1 MAMTNMKDIARCLVD
16 KHGLKVADA
25 EHFIALMI
33 DVINEGVQRERQ
45 VKIKGLGTFKL
56 TSVSSRESVD
66 VNTGERI
73 VIEGRDKISF
83 TPDNAMKELVNR
95 PFSQFETV
103 VINEGVELEDEFEE
117 QLEES
122 TPVEEKTESVEEKTV
137 EKVDNPH
144 EERVEAVAVVSE
156 LPAETVS
163 VEEDI
168 QENNVRDAVS
178 EPVVSE
184 VEKVE
189 FVQGTVETATD
200 NVVGD
205 KVEMPETSSEKEV
218 EPVIGRTD
226 MQEDTVQDTEDVATV
241 NTPHKSSYMKPLVVG
256 FVALFVVLIGTICF
270 MFMKLCQQNEQ
281 IYNFKMEVQT
291 LQMELLK
298 KQYST
303 MKGCSKVMKPAA
315 VAEKPAPAEKKPA
328 PVAEKPTPVTEKS
341 TSVAE
346 KSVSSKEEDA
356 YEALNKSDARVR
368 TGAYRIVGVKQVV
381 KVKRGQTLSSISRL
395 YLGPGMECYIE
406 VMNKN
411 KELKEGDRVKIP
423 ELKRK
428 HRK

>member
-1 MAMTNMKDIARCLVD
+1 MTNMKDIARCLVD

-103 VINEGVELEDEFEE
+103 VVNEGVELEDEFEE

-137 EKVDNPH
+137 EKVDNRH

-189 FVQGTVETATD
+189 FVQGAVETATD

-205 KVEMPETSSEKEV
+205 KVETPETSSEKEV

-226 MQEDTVQDTEDVATV
+226 MQEDTVQETEDVATV
-241 NTPHKSSYMKPLVVG
+241 NIPHKSPYMKLLVASL
-256 FVALFVVLIGTICF
+256 VALFVVLVGTICYLF
-270 MFMKLCQQNEQ
+270 MELYQRNDRIESLMT
-281 IYNFKMEVQT
+281 EVGT
-291 LQMELLK
+291 LQIELLK
-298 KQYST
+298 KDYST
-303 MKGCSKVMKPAA
+303 LRGPSKVMKPAS
-315 VAEKPAPAEKKPA
+315 VAEKPAP
-328 PVAEKPTPVTEKS
+328 VVEKPIP
-341 TSVAE
+341 
-346 KSVSSKEEDA
+346 SKEENPYD
-356 YEALNKSDARVR
+356 ELNNSDACVR

-381 KVKRGQTLSSISRL
+381 KVQAGQTLASISRQH
-395 YLGPGMECYIE
+395 LGPGMECYLE
-406 VMNKN
+406 VMNKE
-411 KELKEGDRVKIP
+411 KVLKKGDRVKIP
-423 ELKRK
+423 ELELKRHKK
-428 HRK
+428 H

>member
-103 VINEGVELEDEFEE
+103 VVNEGVELEDEFDE

-163 VEEDI
+163 VEEGI
-168 QENNVRDAVS
+168 QENNVQDAVS

-200 NVVGD
+200 NVVED
-205 KVEMPETSSEKEV
+205 KVETPETSSEKEV

-226 MQEDTVQDTEDVATV
+226 MQEDTVKDAEDVATV
-241 NTPHKSSYMKPLVVG
+241 NTPHKSPYMKLLVASL
-256 FVALFVVLIGTICF
+256 VALFVVLVGTICYLF
-270 MFMKLCQQNEQ
+270 IELYQRNDRIESLMT
-281 IYNFKMEVQT
+281 EVRT
-291 LQMELLK
+291 LQIALLK
-298 KQYST
+298 KEYST
-303 MKGCSKVMKPAA
+303 LRGPSKVMKPVA
-315 VAEKPAPAEKKPA
+315 VAEKPAP
-328 PVAEKPTPVTEKS
+328 VVEKPVP
-341 TSVAE
+341 
-346 KSVSSKEEDA
+346 SKEENPYD
-356 YEALNKSDARVR
+356 ELNNSDARVR

-381 KVKRGQTLSSISRL
+381 KVQAGQTLASISRQH
-395 YLGPGMECYIE
+395 LGPGMECYLE
-406 VMNKN
+406 VMNKE
-411 KELKEGDRVKIP
+411 KVLKKGDRVKIP
-423 ELKRK
+423 ELELKRHKK
-428 HRK
+428 H

>member
-1 MAMTNMKDIARCLVD
+1 MTNMKDIARCLVD

-103 VINEGVELEDEFEE
+103 VVNEGVELEDEFEE
-117 QLEES
+117 QQEES
-122 TPVEEKTESVEEKTV
+122 TPVEEKTENVEEKTV

-168 QENNVRDAVS
+168 QENNVQDAVS

-200 NVVGD
+200 NVVED
-205 KVEMPETSSEKEV
+205 KVETLETSSEKEV
-218 EPVIGRTD
+218 
-226 MQEDTVQDTEDVATV
+226 
-241 NTPHKSSYMKPLVVG
+241 
-256 FVALFVVLIGTICF
+256 
-270 MFMKLCQQNEQ
+270 
-281 IYNFKMEVQT
+281 
-291 LQMELLK
+291 
-298 KQYST
+298 
-303 MKGCSKVMKPAA
+303 
-315 VAEKPAPAEKKPA
+315 
-328 PVAEKPTPVTEKS
+328 
-341 TSVAE
+341 
-346 KSVSSKEEDA
+346 
-356 YEALNKSDARVR
+356 
-368 TGAYRIVGVKQVV
+368 
-381 KVKRGQTLSSISRL
+381 
-395 YLGPGMECYIE
+395 
-406 VMNKN
+406 
-411 KELKEGDRVKIP
+411 
-423 ELKRK
+423 
-428 HRK
+428 

>member
-103 VINEGVELEDEFEE
+103 VVNEGVELEDEFDE

-122 TPVEEKTESVEEKTV
+122 TPIEEKTESVEEKTV

-168 QENNVRDAVS
+168 QENNVQDAVS

-205 KVEMPETSSEKEV
+205 KVETPETSSEKEV

-226 MQEDTVQDTEDVATV
+226 MQEDTVQDAEGIATV
-241 NTPHKSSYMKPLVVG
+241 NTPHKSPYMKLLVSSL
-256 FVALFVVLIGTICF
+256 VALFVVLVGTICYLF
-270 MFMKLCQQNEQ
+270 MELYQRNDRIESLMT
-281 IYNFKMEVQT
+281 EVGT
-291 LQMELLK
+291 LQIELLK
-298 KQYST
+298 KDYST
-303 MKGCSKVMKPAA
+303 LRGPSKVMKPVA
-315 VAEKPAPAEKKPA
+315 VAEKPAPVVEKPV
-328 PVAEKPTPVTEKS
+328 PVAEKPVL
-341 TSVAE
+341 
-346 KSVSSKEEDA
+346 SKEENPYD
-356 YEALNKSDARVR
+356 ELNNSDARVR

-381 KVKRGQTLSSISRL
+381 KVQAGQTLASISRQH
-395 YLGPGMECYIE
+395 LGPGMECYLE
-406 VMNKN
+406 VMNKE
-411 KELKEGDRVKIP
+411 KVLKKGDRVKIP
-423 ELKRK
+423 ELELKRHKK
-428 HRK
+428 H

>member
-1 MAMTNMKDIARCLVD
+1 MSNMKDIARCLVD
-16 KHGLKVADA
+16 KHGVKVSDA
-25 EHFIALMI
+25 ERFIALMI

-103 VINEGVELEDEFEE
+103 VVNEGVELEDEFEE

-144 EERVEAVAVVSE
+144 EEPVEAVAVVSE

-163 VEEDI
+163 LEADI

-205 KVEMPETSSEKEV
+205 KVETPETSSEKEV

-226 MQEDTVQDTEDVATV
+226 MQEDTVQDAEDVATV
-241 NTPHKSSYMKPLVVG
+241 NTPHKSPYMKLLVSSL
-256 FVALFVVLIGTICF
+256 VALFVVLVGTICYLF
-270 MFMKLCQQNEQ
+270 MELYQRNDRIESLMT
-281 IYNFKMEVQT
+281 EVGT
-291 LQMELLK
+291 LQIELLK
-298 KQYST
+298 KDYST
-303 MKGCSKVMKPAA
+303 LRGPSKVMKPVA
-315 VAEKPAPAEKKPA
+315 VAEKPV
-328 PVAEKPTPVTEKS
+328 PVAEKPVL
-341 TSVAE
+341 
-346 KSVSSKEEDA
+346 SKEENPYD
-356 YEALNKSDARVR
+356 ELNNSDARVR

-381 KVKRGQTLSSISRL
+381 KVQAGQTLASISRQH
-395 YLGPGMECYIE
+395 LGPGMECYLE
-406 VMNKN
+406 VMNKE
-411 KELKEGDRVKIP
+411 KVLKKGDRVKIP
-423 ELKRK
+423 ELELKRHKK
-428 HRK
+428 H

>member
-103 VINEGVELEDEFEE
+103 VVNEGVELEDEFDE

-168 QENNVRDAVS
+168 QENNVQDALS
-178 EPVVSE
+178 ESVVSE

-205 KVEMPETSSEKEV
+205 KVETPETSSEKEV

-226 MQEDTVQDTEDVATV
+226 MQEDTVQDAEDVATV
-241 NTPHKSSYMKPLVVG
+241 NTPHKSPYMKLLVSSL
-256 FVALFVVLIGTICF
+256 VALFVVLVGTICYLF
-270 MFMKLCQQNEQ
+270 MELYQRNDRIESLMT
-281 IYNFKMEVQT
+281 EVGT
-291 LQMELLK
+291 LQIELLK
-298 KQYST
+298 KDYST
-303 MKGCSKVMKPAA
+303 LRGPSKVMKPVA
-315 VAEKPAPAEKKPA
+315 VAEKPV
-328 PVAEKPTPVTEKS
+328 PVAEKPVL
-341 TSVAE
+341 
-346 KSVSSKEEDA
+346 SKEENPYD
-356 YEALNKSDARVR
+356 ELNNSDARVR

-381 KVKRGQTLSSISRL
+381 KVQAGQTLASISRQH
-395 YLGPGMECYIE
+395 LGPGMECYLE
-406 VMNKN
+406 VMNKE
-411 KELKEGDRVKIP
+411 KVLKKGDRVKIP
-423 ELKRK
+423 ELELKRHK
-428 HRK
+428 KY

>member
-1 MAMTNMKDIARCLVD
+1 MSNMKDIARCLVD

-103 VINEGVELEDEFEE
+103 VVNEGVELEDEFEE

-137 EKVDNPH
+137 EKVDNRH

-163 VEEDI
+163 LEADI

-205 KVEMPETSSEKEV
+205 KVETPETSSEKEV

-226 MQEDTVQDTEDVATV
+226 MQEDTVQDAEDVATV
-241 NTPHKSSYMKPLVVG
+241 NTPHKSPYMKLLVSSL
-256 FVALFVVLIGTICF
+256 VALFVVLVGTICYLF
-270 MFMKLCQQNEQ
+270 MELYQRNDRIESLMT
-281 IYNFKMEVQT
+281 EVGT
-291 LQMELLK
+291 LQIELLK
-298 KQYST
+298 KDYST
-303 MKGCSKVMKPAA
+303 LRGPSKVMKPVA
-315 VAEKPAPAEKKPA
+315 VAEKPV
-328 PVAEKPTPVTEKS
+328 PVAEKPVL
-341 TSVAE
+341 
-346 KSVSSKEEDA
+346 SKEENPYD
-356 YEALNKSDARVR
+356 ELNNSDARVR

-381 KVKRGQTLSSISRL
+381 KVQAGQTLASISRQH
-395 YLGPGMECYIE
+395 LGPGMECYLE
-406 VMNKN
+406 VMNKE
-411 KELKEGDRVKIP
+411 KVLKKGDRVKIP
-423 ELKRK
+423 ELELKRHKK
-428 HRK
+428 H

>member
-1 MAMTNMKDIARCLVD
+1 MTNMKDIARCLVD

-103 VINEGVELEDEFEE
+103 VVNEGVELEDEFEE

-144 EERVEAVAVVSE
+144 EEPVEAVAVVSE

-200 NVVGD
+200 NVVED
-205 KVEMPETSSEKEV
+205 KVETPETSSEKEV

-226 MQEDTVQDTEDVATV
+226 MQEDTVQDAEDVATV
-241 NTPHKSSYMKPLVVG
+241 NTPHKSPYMKVLVASL
-256 FVALFVVLIGTICF
+256 VALFVVLVGTICYLF
-270 MFMKLCQQNEQ
+270 MELYQRNDRIESLMT
-281 IYNFKMEVQT
+281 EVGT
-291 LQMELLK
+291 LQIELLK
-298 KQYST
+298 KDYST
-303 MKGCSKVMKPAA
+303 LRGPSKVMKP
-315 VAEKPAPAEKKPA
+315 V
-328 PVAEKPTPVTEKS
+328 PVAEKPVP
-341 TSVAE
+341 VAE
-346 KSVSSKEEDA
+346 KPILSKEENPYD
-356 YEALNKSDARVR
+356 ELNNSDARVR

-381 KVKRGQTLSSISRL
+381 KVQAGQTLASISRQH
-395 YLGPGMECYIE
+395 LGPGMECYLE
-406 VMNKN
+406 VMNKE
-411 KELKEGDRVKIP
+411 KVLKKGDRVKIP
-423 ELKRK
+423 ELELKRHKK
-428 HRK
+428 H

>member
-1 MAMTNMKDIARCLVD
+1 MTNMKDIARCLVD

-103 VINEGVELEDEFEE
+103 VVNEGVELEDEFDE

-137 EKVDNPH
+137 EKVDNRH

-178 EPVVSE
+178 KPVVSE

-200 NVVGD
+200 NVVED
-205 KVEMPETSSEKEV
+205 KVETPETSSEKEV
-218 EPVIGRTD
+218 EPVMGRTD

-241 NTPHKSSYMKPLVVG
+241 NTPHKSPYMKLLVSSL
-256 FVALFVVLIGTICF
+256 VALFVVLVGTICYLF
-270 MFMKLCQQNEQ
+270 MELYQRNDRIESLMT
-281 IYNFKMEVQT
+281 EVRT
-291 LQMELLK
+291 LQIELLK
-298 KQYST
+298 KDYST
-303 MKGCSKVMKPAA
+303 LRGPSKVMKPVA
-315 VAEKPAPAEKKPA
+315 VAEKPAP
-328 PVAEKPTPVTEKS
+328 VVEKPVL
-341 TSVAE
+341 
-346 KSVSSKEEDA
+346 SKEENPYD
-356 YEALNKSDARVR
+356 ELNNSDARVR
-368 TGAYRIVGVKQVV
+368 TGAYRIVGVKQIV
-381 KVKRGQTLSSISRL
+381 KVQAGQTLASISRQH
-395 YLGPGMECYIE
+395 LGPGMECYLE
-406 VMNKN
+406 VMNKE
-411 KELKEGDRVKIP
+411 KVLKKGDRVKIP
-423 ELKRK
+423 ELELKRHKK
-428 HRK
+428 H

>member
-1 MAMTNMKDIARCLVD
+1 MSNMKDIARCLVD
-16 KHGLKVADA
+16 KHGVKVSDA
-25 EHFIALMI
+25 ERFIALMI

-103 VINEGVELEDEFEE
+103 VVNEGVELEDEFEE

-137 EKVDNPH
+137 EKVDNRH

-163 VEEDI
+163 LEADI

-205 KVEMPETSSEKEV
+205 KVETPETSSEKEV

-226 MQEDTVQDTEDVATV
+226 MQEDTVQDAEDVATV
-241 NTPHKSSYMKPLVVG
+241 NTPHKSPYMKLLVSSL
-256 FVALFVVLIGTICF
+256 VALFVVLVGTICYLF
-270 MFMKLCQQNEQ
+270 MELYQRNDRIESLMT
-281 IYNFKMEVQT
+281 EVGT
-291 LQMELLK
+291 LQIELLK
-298 KQYST
+298 KDYST
-303 MKGCSKVMKPAA
+303 LRGPSKVMKPVA
-315 VAEKPAPAEKKPA
+315 VAEKPV
-328 PVAEKPTPVTEKS
+328 PVAEKPVL
-341 TSVAE
+341 
-346 KSVSSKEEDA
+346 SKEENPYD
-356 YEALNKSDARVR
+356 ELNNSDARVR

-381 KVKRGQTLSSISRL
+381 KVQAGQTLASISRQH
-395 YLGPGMECYIE
+395 LGPGMECYLE
-406 VMNKN
+406 VMNKE
-411 KELKEGDRVKIP
+411 KVLKKGDRVKIP
-423 ELKRK
+423 ELELKRHKK
-428 HRK
+428 H

>member
-103 VINEGVELEDEFEE
+103 VVNEGVELEDEFEE

-137 EKVDNPH
+137 EKVDTPH

-168 QENNVRDAVS
+168 QENNVQDAVS

-205 KVEMPETSSEKEV
+205 KVETPETSSEKEV

-226 MQEDTVQDTEDVATV
+226 MQEDTVQDIEDVATV
-241 NTPHKSSYMKPLVVG
+241 NTPHKSLYMKLLVSSL
-256 FVALFVVLIGTICF
+256 VALFVVLVGTICYLF
-270 MFMKLCQQNEQ
+270 MELYQRNDRIESLMT
-281 IYNFKMEVQT
+281 EVGT
-291 LQMELLK
+291 LQIELLK
-298 KQYST
+298 KDYST
-303 MKGCSKVMKPAA
+303 LRGPSKVMKPVA
-315 VAEKPAPAEKKPA
+315 VAEKPAP
-328 PVAEKPTPVTEKS
+328 VVEKPVP
-341 TSVAE
+341 
-346 KSVSSKEEDA
+346 SKEENPYD
-356 YEALNKSDARVR
+356 ELNNSDARVR

-381 KVKRGQTLSSISRL
+381 KVQAGQTLASISRQH
-395 YLGPGMECYIE
+395 LGPGMECYLE
-406 VMNKN
+406 VMNKE
-411 KELKEGDRVKIP
+411 KVLKKGDRVKIP
-423 ELKRK
+423 ELELKRHKK
-428 HRK
+428 H

>member
-103 VINEGVELEDEFEE
+103 VVNEGVELEDEFEE

-137 EKVDNPH
+137 EKVDTPH

-168 QENNVRDAVS
+168 QENNVQDAVS

-184 VEKVE
+184 VEKGE

-205 KVEMPETSSEKEV
+205 KVETPETSSEKEV

-226 MQEDTVQDTEDVATV
+226 MQEDTVQDIEDVATV
-241 NTPHKSSYMKPLVVG
+241 NTPHKSLYMKLLVSSL
-256 FVALFVVLIGTICF
+256 VALFVVLVGTICYLF
-270 MFMKLCQQNEQ
+270 MELYQRNDRIESLMT
-281 IYNFKMEVQT
+281 EVGT
-291 LQMELLK
+291 LQIELLK
-298 KQYST
+298 KDYST
-303 MKGCSKVMKPAA
+303 LRGPSKVMKPVA
-315 VAEKPAPAEKKPA
+315 VAEKPAP
-328 PVAEKPTPVTEKS
+328 VVEKPVP
-341 TSVAE
+341 
-346 KSVSSKEEDA
+346 SKEENPYD
-356 YEALNKSDARVR
+356 ELNNSDARVR

-381 KVKRGQTLSSISRL
+381 KVQAGQTLASISRQH
-395 YLGPGMECYIE
+395 LGPGMECYLE
-406 VMNKN
+406 VMNKE
-411 KELKEGDRVKIP
+411 KVLKKGDRVKIP
-423 ELKRK
+423 ELELKRHKK
-428 HRK
+428 H

>member
-1 MAMTNMKDIARCLVD
+1 MTNMKDIARCLVD

-200 NVVGD
+200 NVVED
-205 KVEMPETSSEKEV
+205 KVETPETSSEKEV
-218 EPVIGRTD
+218 EPVIGRTEV
-226 MQEDTVQDTEDVATV
+226 QEDTVQDAEDVATV
-241 NTPHKSSYMKPLVVG
+241 STPHKSPYMKLLVSSL
-256 FVALFVVLIGTICF
+256 VALFVVLVGTICYLF
-270 MFMKLCQQNEQ
+270 MELYQRNDRIESLMT
-281 IYNFKMEVQT
+281 EVGT
-291 LQMELLK
+291 LQIELLK
-298 KQYST
+298 KDYST
-303 MKGCSKVMKPAA
+303 LRGPSKVMKPVA
-315 VAEKPAPAEKKPA
+315 VAEKPAP
-328 PVAEKPTPVTEKS
+328 VVEKPVP
-341 TSVAE
+341 
-346 KSVSSKEEDA
+346 SKEENPYD
-356 YEALNKSDARVR
+356 ELNNSDARVR

-381 KVKRGQTLSSISRL
+381 KVQAGQTLASISRQH
-395 YLGPGMECYIE
+395 LGPGMECYLE
-406 VMNKN
+406 VMNKE
-411 KELKEGDRVKIP
+411 KVLKKGDRVKIP
-423 ELKRK
+423 ELELKRHKK
-428 HRK
+428 H

>member
-103 VINEGVELEDEFEE
+103 VVNEGVELEDEFDE

-163 VEEDI
+163 LEEDI

-200 NVVGD
+200 NVVED
-205 KVEMPETSSEKEV
+205 KVETPETSSEKEV

-226 MQEDTVQDTEDVATV
+226 MQEDTVQDAEDVATV

-291 LQMELLK
+291 LQLELLK

-303 MKGCSKVMKPAA
+303 MKGCSKVMKPVA
-315 VAEKPAPAEKKPA
+315 VAEKPAP
-328 PVAEKPTPVTEKS
+328 VVEKPVP
-341 TSVAE
+341 
-346 KSVSSKEEDA
+346 SKEENSYD
-356 YEALNKSDARVR
+356 ELNNSDARVR

-381 KVKRGQTLSSISRL
+381 KVQAGQTLASISRQH
-395 YLGPGMECYIE
+395 LGPGMECYLE
-406 VMNKN
+406 VMNKE
-411 KELKEGDRVKIP
+411 KVLKKGDRVKIP
-423 ELKRK
+423 ELELKRHKK
-428 HRK
+428 H

>member
-83 TPDNAMKELVNR
+83 TPDNTMKELVNR

-103 VINEGVELEDEFEE
+103 VVNEGVELEDEFEE
-117 QLEES
+117 QQEES

-168 QENNVRDAVS
+168 QENNVQDAVS

-205 KVEMPETSSEKEV
+205 KVETPETSSEKEV

-226 MQEDTVQDTEDVATV
+226 MQEDTVQDIEDVAMV
-241 NTPHKSSYMKPLVVG
+241 NTPHKSPYIKLLVASL
-256 FVALFVVLIGTICF
+256 VALFVVLVGTICYLF
-270 MFMKLCQQNEQ
+270 MELYQRNDRIESLMT
-281 IYNFKMEVQT
+281 EVGT
-291 LQMELLK
+291 LQIELLK
-298 KQYST
+298 KDYST
-303 MKGCSKVMKPAA
+303 LRGPSKVMKPVA
-315 VAEKPAPAEKKPA
+315 VAEKPAP
-328 PVAEKPTPVTEKS
+328 VVEKPVP
-341 TSVAE
+341 
-346 KSVSSKEEDA
+346 SKEENSYD
-356 YEALNKSDARVR
+356 ELNNSDARVR
-368 TGAYRIVGVKQVV
+368 TGAYRIVGVKQIV
-381 KVKRGQTLSSISRL
+381 KVQAGQTLASISRQH
-395 YLGPGMECYIE
+395 LGPGMECYLE
-406 VMNKN
+406 VMNKE
-411 KELKEGDRVKIP
+411 KVLKKGDRVKIP
-423 ELKRK
+423 ELELKRHKK
-428 HRK
+428 H

>member
-1 MAMTNMKDIARCLVD
+1 MTNMKDIARCLVD

-103 VINEGVELEDEFEE
+103 VVNEGVELEDEFDE

-205 KVEMPETSSEKEV
+205 KVETPETSSEKEV

-226 MQEDTVQDTEDVATV
+226 MQEDTVQDAEDAATV
-241 NTPHKSSYMKPLVVG
+241 NTPHKSPYMKLLVASL
-256 FVALFVVLIGTICF
+256 VALFVVLVGTICYLF
-270 MFMKLCQQNEQ
+270 MELYQRNDRIESLMT
-281 IYNFKMEVQT
+281 EVGT
-291 LQMELLK
+291 LQIELLK
-298 KQYST
+298 KDYST
-303 MKGCSKVMKPAA
+303 LRGPSKVMKPVA
-315 VAEKPAPAEKKPA
+315 VAEKPAP
-328 PVAEKPTPVTEKS
+328 VVEKPVP
-341 TSVAE
+341 
-346 KSVSSKEEDA
+346 SKEENPYD
-356 YEALNKSDARVR
+356 ELNNSDARVR

-381 KVKRGQTLSSISRL
+381 KVQAGQTLASISRQH
-395 YLGPGMECYIE
+395 LGPGMECYLE
-406 VMNKN
+406 VMNKE
-411 KELKEGDRVKIP
+411 KVLKKGDRVKIP
-423 ELKRK
+423 ELELKRHKK
-428 HRK
+428 H

>member
-103 VINEGVELEDEFEE
+103 VVNEGVELEDEFEE

-144 EERVEAVAVVSE
+144 EERVEAVAVVLE

-163 VEEDI
+163 LEEDI

-184 VEKVE
+184 VGKVE

-200 NVVGD
+200 NVVED
-205 KVEMPETSSEKEV
+205 KVETPETSSEKEV

-241 NTPHKSSYMKPLVVG
+241 NTPHKSSYMKLLVSSL
-256 FVALFVVLIGTICF
+256 VALFVVLVGTICYLF
-270 MFMKLCQQNEQ
+270 MELYQRNDRIESLMT
-281 IYNFKMEVQT
+281 EVGT
-291 LQMELLK
+291 LQIELLK
-298 KQYST
+298 KDYST
-303 MKGCSKVMKPAA
+303 LRGPSKVMKPVA
-315 VAEKPAPAEKKPA
+315 VAEKPAPVVEKPA
-328 PVAEKPTPVTEKS
+328 PVVEKPVP
-341 TSVAE
+341 
-346 KSVSSKEEDA
+346 SKEENPYD
-356 YEALNKSDARVR
+356 ELNNSDARVR

-381 KVKRGQTLSSISRL
+381 KVQAGQTLASISRQH
-395 YLGPGMECYIE
+395 LGPGMECYLE
-406 VMNKN
+406 VMNKE
-411 KELKEGDRVKIP
+411 KVLKKGDRVKIP
-423 ELKRK
+423 ELELKRHKK
-428 HRK
+428 H

>member
-103 VINEGVELEDEFEE
+103 VINEGVELEDEFDE

-168 QENNVRDAVS
+168 QENNVQDALS
-178 EPVVSE
+178 ESVVSE

-205 KVEMPETSSEKEV
+205 KVETPETSSEKEV

-226 MQEDTVQDTEDVATV
+226 MQEDTVQDAEGIATV
-241 NTPHKSSYMKPLVVG
+241 NTPHKSPYMKLLVSSL
-256 FVALFVVLIGTICF
+256 VALFVVLVGTICYLF
-270 MFMKLCQQNEQ
+270 MELYQRNDRIESLMT
-281 IYNFKMEVQT
+281 EVGT
-291 LQMELLK
+291 LQIELLK
-298 KQYST
+298 KDYST
-303 MKGCSKVMKPAA
+303 LRGPSKVMKPVA
-315 VAEKPAPAEKKPA
+315 VAEKPAP
-328 PVAEKPTPVTEKS
+328 VVEKPVP
-341 TSVAE
+341 
-346 KSVSSKEEDA
+346 SKEENPYD
-356 YEALNKSDARVR
+356 ELNNSDARVR

-381 KVKRGQTLSSISRL
+381 KVQAGQTLASISRQH
-395 YLGPGMECYIE
+395 LGPGMECYLE
-406 VMNKN
+406 VMNKE
-411 KELKEGDRVKIP
+411 KVLKKGDRVKIP
-423 ELKRK
+423 ELELKRHKK
-428 HRK
+428 H

>member
-1 MAMTNMKDIARCLVD
+1 MTNMKDIARCLVD

-103 VINEGVELEDEFEE
+103 VINEGVELEDEFDE

-144 EERVEAVAVVSE
+144 EKRVEAVAVVSE

-200 NVVGD
+200 SVVED
-205 KVEMPETSSEKEV
+205 KVETPETSSEKEV

-226 MQEDTVQDTEDVATV
+226 MQEDTVQDAEGIATV
-241 NTPHKSSYMKPLVVG
+241 NTPHKSPYMKLLVSSL
-256 FVALFVVLIGTICF
+256 VALFVVLVGTICYLF
-270 MFMKLCQQNEQ
+270 MELYQRNDRIESLMT
-281 IYNFKMEVQT
+281 EVGT
-291 LQMELLK
+291 LQIELLK
-298 KQYST
+298 KDYST
-303 MKGCSKVMKPAA
+303 LRGPSKVMKPVA
-315 VAEKPAPAEKKPA
+315 VAEKPAP
-328 PVAEKPTPVTEKS
+328 VVEKPVP
-341 TSVAE
+341 
-346 KSVSSKEEDA
+346 SKEENPYD
-356 YEALNKSDARVR
+356 ELNNSDARVR

-381 KVKRGQTLSSISRL
+381 KVQAGQTLASISRQH
-395 YLGPGMECYIE
+395 LGPGMECYLE
-406 VMNKN
+406 VMNKE
-411 KELKEGDRVKIP
+411 KVLKKGDRVKIP
-423 ELKRK
+423 ELELKRHKK
-428 HRK
+428 H

>member
-205 KVEMPETSSEKEV
+205 KVETPETSSEKEV

-226 MQEDTVQDTEDVATV
+226 MQEDTVQDAEDVATV
-241 NTPHKSSYMKPLVVG
+241 STPHKSPYMKLLVSSL
-256 FVALFVVLIGTICF
+256 VALFVVLVGTICYLF
-270 MFMKLCQQNEQ
+270 MELYQRNDRIESLMT
-281 IYNFKMEVQT
+281 EVGT
-291 LQMELLK
+291 LQIELLK
-298 KQYST
+298 KDYST
-303 MKGCSKVMKPAA
+303 LRGPSKVMKPVA
-315 VAEKPAPAEKKPA
+315 VAEKP
-328 PVAEKPTPVTEKS
+328 VL
-341 TSVAE
+341 
-346 KSVSSKEEDA
+346 SKEENPYD
-356 YEALNKSDARVR
+356 ELNNSDARVR

-381 KVKRGQTLSSISRL
+381 KVQAGQTLASISRQH
-395 YLGPGMECYIE
+395 LGPGMECYLE
-406 VMNKN
+406 VMNKE
-411 KELKEGDRVKIP
+411 KVLKKGDRVKIP
-423 ELKRK
+423 ELELKRHKK
-428 HRK
+428 H

>member
-103 VINEGVELEDEFEE
+103 VVNEGVELEDEFDE

-144 EERVEAVAVVSE
+144 EEPVEAVAVVSE

-168 QENNVRDAVS
+168 QENNVQDAVS

-205 KVEMPETSSEKEV
+205 KVETPETSSEKEV

-226 MQEDTVQDTEDVATV
+226 MQEDTVQDAEDVATV
-241 NTPHKSSYMKPLVVG
+241 NTPHKSPYMKVLVASL
-256 FVALFVVLIGTICF
+256 VALFVVLVGTICYLF
-270 MFMKLCQQNEQ
+270 MELYQRNDRIESLMT
-281 IYNFKMEVQT
+281 EVGT
-291 LQMELLK
+291 LQIELLK
-298 KQYST
+298 KDYST
-303 MKGCSKVMKPAA
+303 LRGPSKVMKPVA
-315 VAEKPAPAEKKPA
+315 VAEKPAP
-328 PVAEKPTPVTEKS
+328 VVEKPVP
-341 TSVAE
+341 
-346 KSVSSKEEDA
+346 SKKENPYDE
-356 YEALNKSDARVR
+356 LNNSDARVR

-381 KVKRGQTLSSISRL
+381 KVQAGQTLASISRQH
-395 YLGPGMECYIE
+395 LGPGMECYLE
-406 VMNKN
+406 VMNKE
-411 KELKEGDRVKIP
+411 KVLKKGDRVKIP
-423 ELKRK
+423 ELELKRHKK
-428 HRK
+428 H

>member
-103 VINEGVELEDEFEE
+103 VVNEGVELEDEFDE

-144 EERVEAVAVVSE
+144 EEPVEAVAVVSE

-163 VEEDI
+163 LEEDI
-168 QENNVRDAVS
+168 QENNVQDAVS

-200 NVVGD
+200 NVVED
-205 KVEMPETSSEKEV
+205 KVETPETSSEKEV
-218 EPVIGRTD
+218 EPMIGRTD
-226 MQEDTVQDTEDVATV
+226 MQEDTVQDAEDVATV
-241 NTPHKSSYMKPLVVG
+241 NIPHKSPYMKLLVASL
-256 FVALFVVLIGTICF
+256 VALFVVLVGTICYLF
-270 MFMKLCQQNEQ
+270 MELYQRNDRIESLMT
-281 IYNFKMEVQT
+281 EVGT
-291 LQMELLK
+291 LQIELLK
-298 KQYST
+298 KDYST
-303 MKGCSKVMKPAA
+303 LRGPSKVMKPVA
-315 VAEKPAPAEKKPA
+315 VAEKPAP
-328 PVAEKPTPVTEKS
+328 VVEKPVP
-341 TSVAE
+341 
-346 KSVSSKEEDA
+346 SKEENPYD
-356 YEALNKSDARVR
+356 ELNNSDARVR
-368 TGAYRIVGVKQVV
+368 TGAYRIVGVKQIV
-381 KVKRGQTLSSISRL
+381 KVQAGQTLASISRQH
-395 YLGPGMECYIE
+395 LGPGMECYLE
-406 VMNKN
+406 VMNKE
-411 KELKEGDRVKIP
+411 KVLKKGDRVKIP
-423 ELKRK
+423 ELELKRHKK
-428 HRK
+428 H

>member
-103 VINEGVELEDEFEE
+103 VVNEGVELEDEFEE

-178 EPVVSE
+178 KPVVSE

-200 NVVGD
+200 NVVED
-205 KVEMPETSSEKEV
+205 KVETPETSSEKEV
-218 EPVIGRTD
+218 EPVMGRTD

-241 NTPHKSSYMKPLVVG
+241 NTPHKSPYMKLLVSSL
-256 FVALFVVLIGTICF
+256 VALFVVLVGTICYLF
-270 MFMKLCQQNEQ
+270 MELYQRNDRIESLMT
-281 IYNFKMEVQT
+281 EVGT
-291 LQMELLK
+291 LQIELLK
-298 KQYST
+298 KDYST
-303 MKGCSKVMKPAA
+303 LRGPSKVMKPVA
-315 VAEKPAPAEKKPA
+315 VAEKPAP
-328 PVAEKPTPVTEKS
+328 VVEKPVL
-341 TSVAE
+341 
-346 KSVSSKEEDA
+346 SKEENPYD
-356 YEALNKSDARVR
+356 ELNNSDARVR
-368 TGAYRIVGVKQVV
+368 TGAYRIVGVKQIV
-381 KVKRGQTLSSISRL
+381 KVQAGQTLASISRQH
-395 YLGPGMECYIE
+395 LGPGMECYLE
-406 VMNKN
+406 VMNKE
-411 KELKEGDRVKIP
+411 KVLKKGDRVKIP
-423 ELKRK
+423 ELELKRHKK
-428 HRK
+428 H

>member
-45 VKIKGLGTFKL
+45 VKIKELGTFKL

-103 VINEGVELEDEFEE
+103 VVNEGVELEDEFDE

-122 TPVEEKTESVEEKTV
+122 TPVEEETESVEEKTV

-163 VEEDI
+163 LEADI
-168 QENNVRDAVS
+168 QENNVQDAVS

-200 NVVGD
+200 TVVKD
-205 KVEMPETSSEKEV
+205 KVETPETSSEKEV

-226 MQEDTVQDTEDVATV
+226 MQEDTVQDAEDVATV
-241 NTPHKSSYMKPLVVG
+241 NTPHKSPYIKLLVSSL
-256 FVALFVVLIGTICF
+256 VALFVVLVGTICYLF
-270 MFMKLCQQNEQ
+270 MELYQRNDRIESLMT
-281 IYNFKMEVQT
+281 EVGT
-291 LQMELLK
+291 LQIELLK
-298 KQYST
+298 KDYST
-303 MKGCSKVMKPAA
+303 LRGPSKVMKPVA
-315 VAEKPAPAEKKPA
+315 VAEKPA
-328 PVAEKPTPVTEKS
+328 PVAEKPVL
-341 TSVAE
+341 
-346 KSVSSKEEDA
+346 SKEENPYD
-356 YEALNKSDARVR
+356 ELNNSDARVR

-381 KVKRGQTLSSISRL
+381 KVQAGQTLASISRQH
-395 YLGPGMECYIE
+395 LGPGMECYLE
-406 VMNKN
+406 VMNKE
-411 KELKEGDRVKIP
+411 KVLKKGDRVKIP
-423 ELKRK
+423 ELELKRHKK
-428 HRK
+428 H

>member
-1 MAMTNMKDIARCLVD
+1 MTNMKDIARCLVD
-16 KHGLKVADA
+16 KHGLNVADA

-103 VINEGVELEDEFEE
+103 VINEGVELEDEFDE

-122 TPVEEKTESVEEKTV
+122 TPVEEETESVEEKTV
-137 EKVDNPH
+137 EKVDTPH

-163 VEEDI
+163 VEEDM
-168 QENNVRDAVS
+168 QENNVQDAVS
-178 EPVVSE
+178 ESVVSE

-200 NVVGD
+200 SVVED
-205 KVEMPETSSEKEV
+205 KVETPETSSEKEV

-241 NTPHKSSYMKPLVVG
+241 NTPHKSSYMKLLVASL
-256 FVALFVVLIGTICF
+256 VALFVVLVGTICYLF
-270 MFMKLCQQNEQ
+270 MELYQRNDRIESLMT
-281 IYNFKMEVQT
+281 EVGT
-291 LQMELLK
+291 LQIELLK
-298 KQYST
+298 KEYST
-303 MKGCSKVMKPAA
+303 LRGPSKVM
-315 VAEKPAPAEKKPA
+315 KPA
-328 PVAEKPTPVTEKS
+328 PVAEKPVPVVEKP
-341 TSVAE
+341 VP
-346 KSVSSKEEDA
+346 SKEENPYD
-356 YEALNKSDARVR
+356 ELNNSDARVR

-381 KVKRGQTLSSISRL
+381 RVQAGQTLASISRQH
-395 YLGPGMECYIE
+395 LGPGMECYLE
-406 VMNKN
+406 VMNKE
-411 KELKEGDRVKIP
+411 KVLKKGDRVKIP
-423 ELKRK
+423 ELELKRHKK
-428 HRK
+428 H

>member
-103 VINEGVELEDEFEE
+103 VVNEGVELEDEFEE

-178 EPVVSE
+178 KPVVSE

-205 KVEMPETSSEKEV
+205 KVETPETSSEKEV

-226 MQEDTVQDTEDVATV
+226 MQEDTVQDAEDVATV
-241 NTPHKSSYMKPLVVG
+241 NTPHKSPYMKLLVASL
-256 FVALFVVLIGTICF
+256 VALFVVLVGTICYLF
-270 MFMKLCQQNEQ
+270 MELYQRNDRIESLMT
-281 IYNFKMEVQT
+281 EVGT
-291 LQMELLK
+291 LQIELLK
-298 KQYST
+298 KDYST
-303 MKGCSKVMKPAA
+303 LRGPSKVMKPVA
-315 VAEKPAPAEKKPA
+315 VAEKPAP
-328 PVAEKPTPVTEKS
+328 VVEKPVL
-341 TSVAE
+341 
-346 KSVSSKEEDA
+346 SKEENPYD
-356 YEALNKSDARVR
+356 ELNNSDARVR

-381 KVKRGQTLSSISRL
+381 KVQAGQTLASISRQH
-395 YLGPGMECYIE
+395 LGPGMECYLE
-406 VMNKN
+406 VMNKE
-411 KELKEGDRVKIP
+411 KVLKKGDRVKIP
-423 ELKRK
+423 ELELKRHKK
-428 HRK
+428 H

>member
-1 MAMTNMKDIARCLVD
+1 MEEMAMTNMKDIARCLVD

-103 VINEGVELEDEFEE
+103 VVNEGVELEDEFEE

-168 QENNVRDAVS
+168 QENNVQDAVS

-205 KVEMPETSSEKEV
+205 KVETPETSSEKEV

-226 MQEDTVQDTEDVATV
+226 MQEDTVQDIEDVATV
-241 NTPHKSSYMKPLVVG
+241 NTPHKSLYMKLLVSSL
-256 FVALFVVLIGTICF
+256 VALFVVLVGTICYLF
-270 MFMKLCQQNEQ
+270 MELYQRNDRIESLMT
-281 IYNFKMEVQT
+281 EVGT
-291 LQMELLK
+291 LQIELLK
-298 KQYST
+298 KDYST
-303 MKGCSKVMKPAA
+303 LRGPSKVMKPVA
-315 VAEKPAPAEKKPA
+315 VAEKPAP
-328 PVAEKPTPVTEKS
+328 VVEKPVP
-341 TSVAE
+341 
-346 KSVSSKEEDA
+346 SKEENPYD
-356 YEALNKSDARVR
+356 ELNNSDARVR

-381 KVKRGQTLSSISRL
+381 KVQAGQTLASISRQH
-395 YLGPGMECYIE
+395 LGPGMECYLE
-406 VMNKN
+406 VMNKE
-411 KELKEGDRVKIP
+411 KVLKKGDRVKIP
-423 ELKRK
+423 ELELKRHKK
-428 HRK
+428 H

>member
-1 MAMTNMKDIARCLVD
+1 MTNMKDIARCLVD

-83 TPDNAMKELVNR
+83 TPDNTMKELVNR

-103 VINEGVELEDEFEE
+103 VVNEGVELEDEFDE

-122 TPVEEKTESVEEKTV
+122 TPVDEKTESVEEKTV

-144 EERVEAVAVVSE
+144 EEPVEAVAVVSE
-156 LPAETVS
+156 PPAETVS

-168 QENNVRDAVS
+168 QESNVQDAVS

-200 NVVGD
+200 NVVED
-205 KVEMPETSSEKEV
+205 KVETPETSSEKEV

-226 MQEDTVQDTEDVATV
+226 MQEDTVKDAEDVATV
-241 NTPHKSSYMKPLVVG
+241 DTPHKSPYMKLLVSSL
-256 FVALFVVLIGTICF
+256 VALFVVLVGTICYLF
-270 MFMKLCQQNEQ
+270 MELYQRNNRIESLMT
-281 IYNFKMEVQT
+281 EVGT
-291 LQMELLK
+291 LQIELLK
-298 KQYST
+298 KDYST
-303 MKGCSKVMKPAA
+303 LRGPSKVMKPVA
-315 VAEKPAPAEKKPA
+315 VAEKP
-328 PVAEKPTPVTEKS
+328 VL
-341 TSVAE
+341 
-346 KSVSSKEEDA
+346 SKEENPYD
-356 YEALNKSDARVR
+356 ELNNSDARVR

-381 KVKRGQTLSSISRL
+381 KVQAGQTLASISRQH
-395 YLGPGMECYIE
+395 LGPGMECYLE
-406 VMNKN
+406 VMNKE
-411 KELKEGDRVKIP
+411 KVLKKGDRVKIP
-423 ELKRK
+423 ELELKRHKK
-428 HRK
+428 H

>member
-103 VINEGVELEDEFEE
+103 VVNEGVELEDEFEE

-144 EERVEAVAVVSE
+144 EKRVEAVAVVSE
-156 LPAETVS
+156 LPAETVP
-163 VEEDI
+163 VGEDK
-168 QENNVRDAVS
+168 QEDNVQDTVS
-178 EPVVSE
+178 ETVVSE
-184 VEKVE
+184 VDKVE
-189 FVQGTVETATD
+189 FVQEIVETTND
-200 NVVGD
+200 TIVDD
-205 KVEMPETSSEKEV
+205 KVETPETSSEKEV

-226 MQEDTVQDTEDVATV
+226 MQEDTVQDAEDIATV
-241 NTPHKSSYMKPLVVG
+241 NTPHKSPYMKLLVSSL
-256 FVALFVVLIGTICF
+256 VALFVVLVGTICYLF
-270 MFMKLCQQNEQ
+270 MELYQRNDRIESLMT
-281 IYNFKMEVQT
+281 EVGT
-291 LQMELLK
+291 LQIELLK
-298 KQYST
+298 KDYST
-303 MKGCSKVMKPAA
+303 LRGPSKVMKPVA
-315 VAEKPAPAEKKPA
+315 VAEKPAP
-328 PVAEKPTPVTEKS
+328 VVEKPVP
-341 TSVAE
+341 
-346 KSVSSKEEDA
+346 SKEENPYD
-356 YEALNKSDARVR
+356 ELNNSDARVR

-381 KVKRGQTLSSISRL
+381 KVQAGQTLASISRQH
-395 YLGPGMECYIE
+395 LGPGMECYLE
-406 VMNKN
+406 VMNKE
-411 KELKEGDRVKIP
+411 KVLKKGDRVKIP
-423 ELKRK
+423 ELELKRHKK
-428 HRK
+428 H

>member
-33 DVINEGVQRERQ
+33 DVINDGVQRERQ

-103 VINEGVELEDEFEE
+103 VVNEGVELEDEFDE

-137 EKVDNPH
+137 EKVDNRH

-178 EPVVSE
+178 KPVVSE

-200 NVVGD
+200 NVVED
-205 KVEMPETSSEKEV
+205 KVETPETSSEKEV
-218 EPVIGRTD
+218 EPVMGRTD

-241 NTPHKSSYMKPLVVG
+241 NTPHKSPYMKLLVSSL
-256 FVALFVVLIGTICF
+256 VALFVVLVGTICYLF
-270 MFMKLCQQNEQ
+270 MELYQRNDRIESLMT
-281 IYNFKMEVQT
+281 EVGT
-291 LQMELLK
+291 LQIELLK
-298 KQYST
+298 KDYST
-303 MKGCSKVMKPAA
+303 LRGPSKVMKPVA
-315 VAEKPAPAEKKPA
+315 VAEKPAP
-328 PVAEKPTPVTEKS
+328 VVEKPVL
-341 TSVAE
+341 
-346 KSVSSKEEDA
+346 SKEENPYD
-356 YEALNKSDARVR
+356 ELNNSDARVR
-368 TGAYRIVGVKQVV
+368 TGAYRIVGVKQIV
-381 KVKRGQTLSSISRL
+381 KVQAGQTLASISRQH
-395 YLGPGMECYIE
+395 LGPGMECYLE
-406 VMNKN
+406 VMNKE
-411 KELKEGDRVKIP
+411 KVLKKGDRVKIP
-423 ELKRK
+423 ELELKRHKK
-428 HRK
+428 H

>member
-1 MAMTNMKDIARCLVD
+1 MTNMKDIARCLVD

-103 VINEGVELEDEFEE
+103 VVNEGVELEDEFEE

-144 EERVEAVAVVSE
+144 EEPVEAVVSE

-200 NVVGD
+200 SVVED

-226 MQEDTVQDTEDVATV
+226 MQEDTVQDAEDIATV
-241 NTPHKSSYMKPLVVG
+241 NTPHKSPYMKLLVSSL
-256 FVALFVVLIGTICF
+256 VALFVVLVGTICYLF
-270 MFMKLCQQNEQ
+270 MELYQRNDRIESLMT
-281 IYNFKMEVQT
+281 EVGT
-291 LQMELLK
+291 LQIELLK
-298 KQYST
+298 KDYST
-303 MKGCSKVMKPAA
+303 LRGPSKVMKPVA
-315 VAEKPAPAEKKPA
+315 VAEKPAP
-328 PVAEKPTPVTEKS
+328 VVEKPVP
-341 TSVAE
+341 
-346 KSVSSKEEDA
+346 SKEENPYD
-356 YEALNKSDARVR
+356 ELNNSDARVR

-381 KVKRGQTLSSISRL
+381 KVQAGQTLASISRQH
-395 YLGPGMECYIE
+395 LGPGMECYLE
-406 VMNKN
+406 VMNKE
-411 KELKEGDRVKIP
+411 KVLKKGDRVKIP
-423 ELKRK
+423 ELELKRHKK
-428 HRK
+428 H

>member
-103 VINEGVELEDEFEE
+103 VVNEGVELEDELED

-122 TPVEEKTESVEEKTV
+122 TSVEEKTESVEEKTV

-144 EERVEAVAVVSE
+144 EEPVEAVAVVSE

-163 VEEDI
+163 LEADI
-168 QENNVRDAVS
+168 QENNVQDAVS

-200 NVVGD
+200 NVVED
-205 KVEMPETSSEKEV
+205 KVETPETSSEKEV
-218 EPVIGRTD
+218 EPVMGRTD

-241 NTPHKSSYMKPLVVG
+241 NTPHKSPYMKVLVSSL
-256 FVALFVVLIGTICF
+256 VALFVVLVGTICYLF
-270 MFMKLCQQNEQ
+270 MELYQRNDRIESLMT
-281 IYNFKMEVQT
+281 EVGT
-291 LQMELLK
+291 LQIELLK
-298 KQYST
+298 KDYST
-303 MKGCSKVMKPAA
+303 LRGPSKVMKPVA
-315 VAEKPAPAEKKPA
+315 VAEKPAP
-328 PVAEKPTPVTEKS
+328 VVEKPVL
-341 TSVAE
+341 
-346 KSVSSKEEDA
+346 SKEENPYD
-356 YEALNKSDARVR
+356 ELNNSDARVR
-368 TGAYRIVGVKQVV
+368 TGAYRIVGVKQIV
-381 KVKRGQTLSSISRL
+381 KVQAGQTLASISRQH
-395 YLGPGMECYIE
+395 LGPGMECYLE
-406 VMNKN
+406 VMNKE
-411 KELKEGDRVKIP
+411 KVLKKGDRVKIP
-423 ELKRK
+423 ELELKRHKK
-428 HRK
+428 H

>member
-1 MAMTNMKDIARCLVD
+1 MTNMKDIARCLVD

-103 VINEGVELEDEFEE
+103 VVNEGVELEDEFDE

-137 EKVDNPH
+137 EKVDNRH

-178 EPVVSE
+178 KPVVSE

-200 NVVGD
+200 NVVED
-205 KVEMPETSSEKEV
+205 KVETPETSSEKEV
-218 EPVIGRTD
+218 EPVMGRTD

-241 NTPHKSSYMKPLVVG
+241 NTPHKSPYMKLLVSSL
-256 FVALFVVLIGTICF
+256 VALFVVLVGTICYLF
-270 MFMKLCQQNEQ
+270 MELYQRNDRIESLMT
-281 IYNFKMEVQT
+281 EVGT
-291 LQMELLK
+291 LQIELLK
-298 KQYST
+298 KDYST
-303 MKGCSKVMKPAA
+303 LRGPSKVMKPVA
-315 VAEKPAPAEKKPA
+315 VAEKPAP
-328 PVAEKPTPVTEKS
+328 VVEKPVL
-341 TSVAE
+341 
-346 KSVSSKEEDA
+346 SKEENPYD
-356 YEALNKSDARVR
+356 ELNNSDARVR

-381 KVKRGQTLSSISRL
+381 KVQAGQTLASISRQH
-395 YLGPGMECYIE
+395 LGPGMECYLE
-406 VMNKN
+406 VMNKE
-411 KELKEGDRVKIP
+411 KVLKKGDRVKIP
-423 ELKRK
+423 ELELKRHKK
-428 HRK
+428 H

>member
-73 VIEGRDKISF
+73 VIEGRDKITF

-103 VINEGVELEDEFEE
+103 VVNEGVELEDEFDE

-137 EKVDNPH
+137 EKVDNRH

-178 EPVVSE
+178 KPVVSE

-200 NVVGD
+200 NVVED
-205 KVEMPETSSEKEV
+205 KVETPETSSEKEV
-218 EPVIGRTD
+218 EPVMGRTD

-241 NTPHKSSYMKPLVVG
+241 NTPHKSPYMKLLVSSL
-256 FVALFVVLIGTICF
+256 VALFVVLVGTICYLF
-270 MFMKLCQQNEQ
+270 MELYQRNDRIESLMT
-281 IYNFKMEVQT
+281 EVGT
-291 LQMELLK
+291 LQIELLK
-298 KQYST
+298 KDYST
-303 MKGCSKVMKPAA
+303 LRGPSKVMKPVA
-315 VAEKPAPAEKKPA
+315 VAEKPAP
-328 PVAEKPTPVTEKS
+328 VVEKPVL
-341 TSVAE
+341 
-346 KSVSSKEEDA
+346 SKEENPYD
-356 YEALNKSDARVR
+356 ELNNSDARVR
-368 TGAYRIVGVKQVV
+368 TGAYRIVGVKQIV
-381 KVKRGQTLSSISRL
+381 KVQAGQTLASISRQH
-395 YLGPGMECYIE
+395 LGPGMECYLE
-406 VMNKN
+406 VMNKE
-411 KELKEGDRVKIP
+411 KVLKKGDRVKIP
-423 ELKRK
+423 ELELKRHKK
-428 HRK
+428 H

>member
-103 VINEGVELEDEFEE
+103 VVNEGVELEDEFEE

-144 EERVEAVAVVSE
+144 EEPVEAVAVVSE

-168 QENNVRDAVS
+168 QENNVQDALS
-178 EPVVSE
+178 ESVVSE

-200 NVVGD
+200 TVVKD
-205 KVEMPETSSEKEV
+205 KVETLETSSEKEV

-226 MQEDTVQDTEDVATV
+226 MQEDTVQDAEDVATV
-241 NTPHKSSYMKPLVVG
+241 NTPHKSPYMKVLVSSL
-256 FVALFVVLIGTICF
+256 VALFVVLVGTICYLF
-270 MFMKLCQQNEQ
+270 MELYQRNDRIESLMT
-281 IYNFKMEVQT
+281 EVGT
-291 LQMELLK
+291 LQIELLK
-298 KQYST
+298 KDYST
-303 MKGCSKVMKPAA
+303 LRGPSKVMKP
-315 VAEKPAPAEKKPA
+315 VA
-328 PVAEKPTPVTEKS
+328 VAEKPTPVVEKP
-341 TSVAE
+341 VP
-346 KSVSSKEEDA
+346 SKKENPYDE
-356 YEALNKSDARVR
+356 LNNSDARVR

-381 KVKRGQTLSSISRL
+381 KVQAGQTLASISRQH
-395 YLGPGMECYIE
+395 LGPGMECYLE
-406 VMNKN
+406 VMNKE
-411 KELKEGDRVKIP
+411 KVLKKGDRVKIP
-423 ELKRK
+423 ELELKRHKK
-428 HRK
+428 H

>member
-103 VINEGVELEDEFEE
+103 VVNEGVELEDEFEE

-168 QENNVRDAVS
+168 QENNVQDALS
-178 EPVVSE
+178 ESVVSE

-205 KVEMPETSSEKEV
+205 KVETPETSSEKEV

-226 MQEDTVQDTEDVATV
+226 MQEDTVQDAEGIATV
-241 NTPHKSSYMKPLVVG
+241 NTPHKSPYMKLLVSSL
-256 FVALFVVLIGTICF
+256 VALFVVLVGTICYLF
-270 MFMKLCQQNEQ
+270 MELYQRNDRIESLMT
-281 IYNFKMEVQT
+281 EVGT
-291 LQMELLK
+291 LQIELLK
-298 KQYST
+298 KDYST
-303 MKGCSKVMKPAA
+303 LRGPSKVMKPVA
-315 VAEKPAPAEKKPA
+315 VAEKPAP
-328 PVAEKPTPVTEKS
+328 VVEKPVP
-341 TSVAE
+341 
-346 KSVSSKEEDA
+346 SKEENPYD
-356 YEALNKSDARVR
+356 ELNNSDARVR

-381 KVKRGQTLSSISRL
+381 KVQAGQTLASISRQH
-395 YLGPGMECYIE
+395 LGPGMECYLE
-406 VMNKN
+406 VMNKE
-411 KELKEGDRVKIP
+411 KVLKKGDRVKIP
-423 ELKRK
+423 ELELKRHKK
-428 HRK
+428 H

>member
-1 MAMTNMKDIARCLVD
+1 MAMTNMKDIAHCLVD

-103 VINEGVELEDEFEE
+103 VVNESVELEDEFEE

-178 EPVVSE
+178 ESVVSE

-200 NVVGD
+200 NVVED
-205 KVEMPETSSEKEV
+205 KVETPETSSEKEV
-218 EPVIGRTD
+218 EPVIGRTEV
-226 MQEDTVQDTEDVATV
+226 QEDTVQDAEDVATV
-241 NTPHKSSYMKPLVVG
+241 NTPHKSPYMKVLVASL
-256 FVALFVVLIGTICF
+256 VALFVVLVGTICYLF
-270 MFMKLCQQNEQ
+270 MELYQRNDRIESLMT
-281 IYNFKMEVQT
+281 EVGT
-291 LQMELLK
+291 LQIELLK
-298 KQYST
+298 KDYST
-303 MKGCSKVMKPAA
+303 LKGPSKVMKPVA
-315 VAEKPAPAEKKPA
+315 VAEKPA
-328 PVAEKPTPVTEKS
+328 PVAEKPVL
-341 TSVAE
+341 
-346 KSVSSKEEDA
+346 SKEENPYD
-356 YEALNKSDARVR
+356 ELNNSDARVR

-381 KVKRGQTLSSISRL
+381 KVQAGQTLASISRQH
-395 YLGPGMECYIE
+395 LGPGMECYLE
-406 VMNKN
+406 VMNKE
-411 KELKEGDRVKIP
+411 KVLKKGDRVKIP
-423 ELKRK
+423 ELELKRHKK
-428 HRK
+428 H

>member
-1 MAMTNMKDIARCLVD
+1 MTNMKDIARCLVD

-103 VINEGVELEDEFEE
+103 VVNEGVELEDEFDE

-137 EKVDNPH
+137 EKVDNRH

-178 EPVVSE
+178 KPVVSE

-205 KVEMPETSSEKEV
+205 NVETPETSSEKEV
-218 EPVIGRTD
+218 EPVMGRTD

-241 NTPHKSSYMKPLVVG
+241 NTPHKSPYMKLLVSSL
-256 FVALFVVLIGTICF
+256 VALFVVLVGTICYLF
-270 MFMKLCQQNEQ
+270 MELYQRNDRIESLMT
-281 IYNFKMEVQT
+281 EVGT
-291 LQMELLK
+291 LQIELLK
-298 KQYST
+298 KDYST
-303 MKGCSKVMKPAA
+303 LRGPSKVMKPVA
-315 VAEKPAPAEKKPA
+315 VAEKPAP
-328 PVAEKPTPVTEKS
+328 VVEKPVL
-341 TSVAE
+341 
-346 KSVSSKEEDA
+346 SKEENPYD
-356 YEALNKSDARVR
+356 ELNNSDARVR
-368 TGAYRIVGVKQVV
+368 TGAYRIVGVKQIV
-381 KVKRGQTLSSISRL
+381 KVQAGQTLASISRQH
-395 YLGPGMECYIE
+395 LGPGMECYLE
-406 VMNKN
+406 VMNKE
-411 KELKEGDRVKIP
+411 KVLKKGDRVKIP
-423 ELKRK
+423 ELELKRHKK
-428 HRK
+428 H